1 MTTETTMTLEE
12 YKAAFDKDAEDC
24 GACSHDEDLCMFH
37 AGFEAGAKE
46 LGRIVVGLVAD
57 PDLCNDV
64 SLRLRVRQ

>member
-12 YKAAFDKDAEDC
+12 YKAEFDKDAEDC
-24 GACSHDEDLCMFH
+24 GACAHDEDLCMFH